1 MLAVGLQQAKNY
13 SKKPCLLAKNLND
26 ESKNVYWVEDASL
39 PCLSCKENSPLNLVT
54 KKQIF
59 ALKKKYRVPDSVI
72 KKIERFYQSNR
83 ETLHLKG
90 QDTLGARILMQEIE
104 SIILGSL
111 KRKYRDPNANFIPY
125 YDPQLSGRIAL
136 HTSAIGPSSSGKS
149 TVVSK
154 ILEHNFNNGTTV
166 WIMSPTATS
175 DPVWKTLQKELS
187 KKRVKLVDTSRVVAP
202 IDLETQIG
210 RGNVIVFDDQDAVL
224 PENERYT
231 SALCS
236 RAQYEGR
243 HMTDKQQRGIV
254 CFSIFHD
261 GFSRRVKSLKSTNI
275 ESSRVILFPNQQR
288 HVARKVMKNRL
299 GYSTDQ
305 IKEIFNFVV
314 PKDRWIMLVQHCPSC
329 VITQTGVLLL

>member
-1 MLAVGLQQAKNY
+1 MLAVGIQQAKLY
-13 SKKPCLLAKNLND
+13 SKKPCLLAKDMND
-26 ESKNVYWVEDASL
+26 ESKDIYWVEDASL
-39 PCLSCKENSPLNLVT
+39 PCLSCKDNPLDLVT

-59 ALKKKYRVPDSVI
+59 ALQKKYRVPARVL
-72 KKIERFYQSNR
+72 KKIEKFYKSDRQM
-83 ETLHLKG
+83 LDLKE
-90 QDTLGARILMQEIE
+90 DNSLGARIMVQEIE
-104 SIILGSL
+104 GTILGSL
-111 KRKYRDPNANFIPY
+111 KRKYRSPNAHYMPY
-125 YDPQLSGRIAL
+125 YDPELSGRIAL

-149 TVVSK
+149 TIVSK
-154 ILEHNFNNGTTV
+154 ILEANFNNGTTL
-166 WIMSPTATS
+166 WIFSPTATS
-175 DPVWKTLQKELS
+175 DPVWKSMQKEIGR
-187 KKRVKLVDTSRVVAP
+187 KRVRLVDTSKIVTP

-243 HMTDKQQRGIV
+243 HMTDKHKRGIV

-288 HVARKVMKNRL
+288 HVAKKVMKNRL
-299 GYSTDQ
+299 GYSSQQ
-305 IKEIFNFVV
+305 IKEIFDFVE
-314 PKDRWIMLVQHCPSC
+314 PKDRWIMLVQHCPAC
-329 VITQTGVLLL
+329 CITRTGVLLL

>member
-1 MLAVGLQQAKNY
+1 MLAIGLQQAKKY
-13 SKKPCLLAKNLND
+13 SKTPCLLAKDLND
-26 ESKNVYWVEDASL
+26 ENRSIYWVEDASL
-39 PCLSCKENSPLNLVT
+39 PCLSCKENPLDLVT
-54 KKQIF
+54 RKQIF
-59 ALKKKYRVPDSVI
+59 QLKKKYRVSDAVI
-72 KKIERFYQSNR
+72 KKIEKFYRSD
-83 ETLHLKG
+83 K
-90 QDTLGARILMQEIE
+90 DTLNLKEHDNLGSRIMVQEIE

-111 KRKYRDPNANFIPY
+111 KKKFRDPNANYMPY
-125 YDPQLSGRIAL
+125 YDPELSGRIAL
-136 HTSAIGPSSSGKS
+136 HSSAIGPSSSGKS
-149 TVVSK
+149 TIVAQ
-154 ILEHNFNNGTTV
+154 ILENNFNDGTTI

-175 DPVWKTLQKELS
+175 DPVWKRLQQELS
-187 KKRVKLVDTSRVVAP
+187 KKRVRLVDTSKIVAP

-243 HMTDKQQRGIV
+243 HMTKNKRGIV

-299 GYSTDQ
+299 GYTSAQ
-305 IKEIFNFVV
+305 IKEIFDFVI
-314 PKDRWIMLVQHCPSC
+314 PKDRWIMLVQHCPAC
-329 VITQTGVLLL
+329 CITSTGVLLL

>member
-1 MLAVGLQQAKNY
+1 MLAIGLTQAKRY
-13 SKKPCLLAKNLND
+13 SKKPCLLAKDLND
-26 ESKNVYWVEDASL
+26 ESKSVYWVEDAPL
-39 PCLSCKENSPLNLVT
+39 PCLSCKDNPLSLVT
-54 KKQIF
+54 KKEIF
-59 ALKKKYRVPDSVI
+59 RLKKLYRVPDAVI
-72 KKIERFYQSNR
+72 KKIEKFYQSDKT
-83 ETLHLKG
+83 TLNLKEH
-90 QDTLGARILMQEIE
+90 DSLGSRILVQDIE
-104 SIILGSL
+104 QIILGSL
-111 KRKYRDPNANFIPY
+111 KRQYRNTNANYMPY
-125 YDPQLSGRIAL
+125 YDAELSGRIAL

-149 TVVSK
+149 TIVSQ
-154 ILEHNFNNGTTV
+154 ILENNFNDGTTIWV
-166 WIMSPTATS
+166 MSPTATS
-175 DPVWKTLQKELS
+175 DPVWKTLQRQLT
-187 KKRVKLVDTSRVVAP
+187 KKKVKLIDTSKIVTP

-243 HMTDKQQRGIV
+243 HMVNKNKRGIV

-299 GYSTDQ
+299 GYTSVQ
-305 IKEIFNFVV
+305 IKEIFKFVI
-314 PKDRWIMLVQHCPSC
+314 PKDRWIILVQHCPAC
-329 VITQTGVLLL
+329 CITSTGVLLL